1 MKNGKFTSTIIRMQ
15 FVPRWSEY
23 APRFEDS
30 ASSHSFRCAAI
41 AVLIGVIESKVCHRQ
56 IDKSQLIARALWGD
70 LNNTGTGSI
79 KHGTKKDVLVSQHI
93 KAVEADV
100 SKTIVGYL
108 SRSLQAAAHD
118 YIVDA
123 QDDSYTGRLV
133 DAIDSFD
140 ALLFCYRES
149 ENDAGSFFQGKFL
162 ELRAHIEQLHIKSID
177 WLMQE
182 FDKKE
187 GIYDFLMYLLKL
199 DSIKRW
205 NGSYNL
211 IPDNDAIHS
220 FRVASIALFNGLLE
234 KQKYG
239 KSDIDLYK
247 LVGKALLHDLPEV
260 ICGDVVSNFKSLTPQ
275 IKTAFE
281 LYEKNT
287 AQIIVNKLPEIF
299 HGELTELMVEA
310 KSADYEG
317 QMVDIADKLDA
328 LIKANMEMR
337 NNPHYAE
344 TYYQQLIKIQHS
356 YENPCVIFFLAY
368 ILHDLTYLNL
378 IR

>member
-23 APRFEDS
+23 SPRYEDS

-41 AVLIGVIESKVCHRQ
+41 AVLIGVIESKMFNQH
-56 IDKSQLIARALWGD
+56 IDKSQLLARALWGD

-79 KHGTKKDVLVSQHI
+79 KHSTKKDPLVGEHI
-93 KAVEADV
+93 RAVETDV
-100 SKTIVGYL
+100 SKTIVNYL
-108 SRSLQAAAHD
+108 SRSLQATAYD

-123 QDDSYTGRLV
+123 QDDSYIGRLV
-133 DAIDSFD
+133 NAIDSFD

-149 ENDAGSFFQGKFL
+149 ESHGNSFFCVKFE
-162 ELRAHIEQLHIKSID
+162 ELHAQIEQLNIPSIL
-177 WLMQE
+177 WLIQE

-187 GIYDFLMYLLKL
+187 GVYDFIMYLLNL
-199 DSIKRW
+199 DTIKRW

-234 KQKYG
+234 KEKYG
-239 KSDIDLYK
+239 KSDVDLYK

-260 ICGDVVSNFKSLTPQ
+260 LCGDVVTNFKSLNPQ
-275 IKTAFE
+275 IKSAFE

-287 AQIIVNKLPEIF
+287 AQFIVNELPEMF
-299 HGELTELMVEA
+299 REELAELMVDA

-317 QMVDIADKLDA
+317 QMVDIG
-328 LIKANMEMR
+328 
-337 NNPHYAE
+337 
-344 TYYQQLIKIQHS
+344 
-356 YENPCVIFFLAY
+356 
-368 ILHDLTYLNL
+368 
-378 IR
+378 

>member
-23 APRFEDS
+23 APRYEDS
-30 ASSHSFRCAAI
+30 ASSHSFRCAAV
-41 AVLIGVIESKVCHRQ
+41 AVLIGVIESKMFNRQ
-56 IDKSQLIARALWGD
+56 IDKSQLLARALWGD

-79 KHGTKKDVLVSQHI
+79 KHSTKKDALVGEHI
-93 KAVEADV
+93 KAVEADI

-108 SRSLQAAAHD
+108 SRSLQAVAHD
-118 YIVDA
+118 YIVNA

-133 DAIDSFD
+133 DAIDTFD
-140 ALLFCYRES
+140 AFLFCYREWKS
-149 ENDAGSFFQGKFL
+149 EANSFFHGKMV
-162 ELRAHIEQLHIKSID
+162 ELRTHMEQLNIASIS
-177 WLMQE
+177 WLLQE

-187 GIYDFLMYLLKL
+187 GIYDFLMYFLNL
-199 DSIKRW
+199 DTIKRW

-220 FRVASIALFNGLLE
+220 FRVASIALLNGLLE
-234 KQKYG
+234 KEKYG
-239 KSDIDLYK
+239 KSQIDLYK

-260 ICGDVVSNFKSLTPQ
+260 LCGDVVTNFKSLNPQ

-281 LYEKNT
+281 IYEKNT
-287 AQIIVNKLPEIF
+287 AQIIVNKLPAIF
-299 HGELTELMVEA
+299 HEELTELMVEA
-310 KSADYEG
+310 KSDDYEG
-317 QMVDIADKLDA
+317 EMVDIADKLDA